1 MRMRVT
7 LAWVV
12 YLVPAAALA
21 LFALAQWLL
30 ALVNRTPVLYGE
42 GAVANAARLARDGTA
57 YLDADPSRFVAANYP
72 PLYFHLASIGDP
84 FISGRIA
91 SIAATLLVA
100 ALVFIAARPAGLLPA
115 TALGAGWLALAPV
128 MVWGPAL
135 KPDLVAL
142 ALTAMAVVLLD
153 RRREL
158 AAIAGFAIVFAALAK
173 PTALLP
179 AAALVVWLAWSDR
192 ATLARG
198 GFGAAVAVVAAAVT
212 VYLDSVPDIWRHV
225 VTWNALPWSLE
236 QMSSIAFI
244 GVLVIGVPLGLAV
257 FARGV
262 SGVRAAY
269 LAGALAIVVAGGR
282 EGATINYLLDLT
294 VATMLSIAAAA
305 PRFRSNA
312 LVPLALLAQLVVG
325 TLVLDPLRVVPGRVP
340 TTGAWSDQLRGGTID
355 LAFRVDGRYLLEDS
369 GLLAK
374 SGIPPVVDDLFLWSR
389 LVERGI
395 IDANPVVT
403 QVQNGRIDSVIAQTD
418 LEHLDAAPAFERQRW
433 APTLVRAVLDRYRL
447 AQHVGDLW
455 IYERR

>member
-1 MRMRVT
+1 MRSRVT
-7 LAWVV
+7 LAWAA

-21 LFALAQWLL
+21 LFAVAQWLL
-30 ALVNRTPVLYGE
+30 ALVSRTPVLYGE
-42 GAVANAARLARDGTA
+42 GAVANAARLARDGMA

-100 ALVFIAARPAGLLPA
+100 ALVFITARPAGVLAA
-115 TALGAGWLALAPV
+115 TVLGAGWLAVGPV
-128 MVWGPAL
+128 MIWGPAL

-142 ALTAMAVVLLD
+142 ALTAIAVVVLD
-153 RRREL
+153 RRRDL
-158 AAIAGFAIVFAALAK
+158 APIAGFAIVFAALAK

-179 AAALVVWLAWSDR
+179 AAALLVWLAWSDR
-192 ATLARG
+192 ATLVRW
-198 GFGAAVAVVAAAVT
+198 GFGGAVAVVAAAVT

-225 VTWNALPWSLE
+225 VTWNELPWSLD
-236 QMSSIAFI
+236 QMLSIAFI
-244 GVLVIGVPLGLAV
+244 GVLVIGVPLGLAI
-257 FARGV
+257 FTRGV

-294 VATMLSIAAAA
+294 VATMLSLAAVA
-305 PRFRSNA
+305 PRLRSNA
-312 LVPLALLAQLVVG
+312 LVPLALLAQLVIG

-340 TTGAWSDQLRGGTID
+340 TTGAWSDQLRGGTLS
-355 LAFRVDGRYLLEDS
+355 LAFRVDGRYLPEDS

-374 SGIPPVVDDLFLWSR
+374 SGIPPIVDDLFLWSR
-389 LVERGI
+389 LVERGT
-395 IDANPVVT
+395 IDAAPIVN
-403 QVQNGRIDSVIAQTD
+403 QVRDGRIDSVIAQTD
-418 LEHLDAAPAFERQRW
+418 LEHLDAAPGFERQRW

-455 IYERR
+455 IYEPR